1 MKCLHEQFECV
12 CAVNRLCQTE
22 GGQVTHYNAEIK
34 IRCIEC
40 ETLFEFVG
48 LPLGTSP
55 YRPTVSMDG
64 FELRAPIT
72 PMGVPVP
79 EGLPSVSV
87 RMSGAKQ

>member
-1 MKCLHEQFECV
+1 MKCQHEVFECA
-12 CAVNRLCQTE
+12 CDIQRLTATE
-22 GGQVTHYNAEIK
+22 GGPVTHYSAEIK
-34 IRCIEC
+34 IRCVQC

-87 RMSGAKQ
+87 RMSGVQQ